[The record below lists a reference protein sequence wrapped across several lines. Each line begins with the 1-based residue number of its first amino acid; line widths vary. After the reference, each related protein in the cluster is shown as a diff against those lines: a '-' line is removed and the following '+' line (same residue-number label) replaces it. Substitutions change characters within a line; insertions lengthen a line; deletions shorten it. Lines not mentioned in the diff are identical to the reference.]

1 MHKHVTYR
9 RLRTTFFEES
19 VLIKPAAFQYM
30 SDKLVTTKS
39 LASISDNICRAI
51 LTWEQETNFRQSRR
65 LLFTFVSRVVFT
77 NRSGD
82 DSIIRRSVGR
92 YLENSTPSLWPV
104 VKRPSVG
111 SRALV
116 STSFYAPAIPD
127 TTPPSGNEKAPSP
140 RNSGGVGR
148 QGADGCDLRA
158 DNGPSADPATR

>member
-1 MHKHVTYR
+1 
-9 RLRTTFFEES
+9 
-19 VLIKPAAFQYM
+19 M
-30 SDKLVTTKS
+30 SGKLVTTKS

-51 LTWEQETNFRQSRR
+51 LTWEQEMNLRQLRR
-65 LLFTFVSRVVFT
+65 LLFTFVLRVVFT

-127 TTPPSGNEKAPSP
+127 TTPPSGNEKAPSH
-140 RNSGGVGR
+140 RHSGGVGAE
-148 QGADGCDLRA
+148 QTAAICGLIT
-158 DNGPSADPATR
+158 GPLWIQRHDRVVTTCSQSWCQDMSQRL